1 MRAFLNGE
9 TDGTLTIMHDLELS
23 LTLTLSMVPPCLSF
37 PTLTF
42 SGIGA
47 PTVEEF
53 IAALEGQL
61 SASDA
66 YLLPGQISGRLTS
79 RALLWYTETIRC
91 HHFRLTE
98 DGYRHLRS
106 QLLGEFSLRERNPQR
121 IFRTLTQGYL
131 SVEEYATEWRTLA
144 GHLGEDVESYLN
156 RTWWAYGLRSELRDI
171 ALAAMHIPSFG
182 ELAAEVHRAEWLLC
196 PRTSQR
202 CREVQQACP
211 CSEGESDWD
220 EDSTWEMETT
230 GSTEETKVAED
241 IQRTNGD
248 TAGLGG
254 STEAELV
261 KLFGEL
267 LRARLL
273 SP

>member
-1 MRAFLNGE
+1 
-9 TDGTLTIMHDLELS
+9 
-23 LTLTLSMVPPCLSF
+23 MVPPCLSF

-47 PTVEEF
+47 PTVEDF

-66 YLLPGQISGRLTS
+66 PLLPGQISGRLTS
-79 RALLWYTETIRC
+79 RALLWYTETIC
-91 HHFRLTE
+91 GHHFRLTD
-98 DGYRHLRS
+98 DGYRDLRS
-106 QLLGEFSLRERNPQR
+106 RLLAEFSLRERNPQR

-171 ALAAMHIPSFG
+171 ALAAMHISTFG
-182 ELAAEVHRAEWLLC
+182 ELAGEVHRAERLLC
-196 PRTSQR
+196 PRTSQQ
-202 CREVQQACP
+202 CREVQQACS
-211 CSEGESDWD
+211 CSQGESDWD

-254 STEAELV
+254 STDAELV